1 MCKDNIH
8 ILIILSVIIHQDRC
22 KIVDISYMDHI
33 KAIIR
38 NTRRILRKAIR
49 AGGTTIRSYTSSL
62 GVTGLFQ
69 MSLRAH
75 DQKKCPVCKG
85 EIRKIKVGGRGTYYC
100 PNCQKES
107 E

>member
-1 MCKDNIH
+1 DEILFESKIH
-8 ILIILSVIIHQDRC
+8 PKRSCDS
-22 KIVDISYMDHI
+22 ISDEEI

>member
-1 MCKDNIH
+1 
-8 ILIILSVIIHQDRC
+8 
-22 KIVDISYMDHI
+22 
-33 KAIIR
+33 
-38 NTRRILRKAIR
+38 
-49 AGGTTIRSYTSSL
+49 SL